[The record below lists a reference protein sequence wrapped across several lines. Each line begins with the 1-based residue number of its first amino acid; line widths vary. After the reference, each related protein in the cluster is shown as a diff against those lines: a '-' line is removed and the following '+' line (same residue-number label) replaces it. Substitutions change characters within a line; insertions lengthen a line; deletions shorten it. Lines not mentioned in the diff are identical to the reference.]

1 VSVHTVSHGY
11 VNSFVIVGNGVT
23 LIDTGVTGGDQ
34 KILEALADLGKGP
47 RDVHRIILT
56 HLHADHAGA
65 AARLK
70 EVTGAPVYMHP
81 VDAQLVRQGIAVRPG
96 FTGVFPLNG
105 LMSVA
110 QVVRPGR
117 YRPCEVDHE
126 VVEGDVIEDG
136 FQVVFTPGHS
146 AGHISLLRE
155 GWLFAGDAAT
165 NLLRP
170 GPPFIFEDQALSR
183 ESFQRL
189 AGLEFELAGF
199 GHGRTIERGASA
211 RFMARFKAV

>member
-11 VNSFVIVGNGVT
+11 VNSFVVVGDGVT
-23 LIDTGVTGGDQ
+23 LIDTGVKGGDQ

-56 HLHADHAGA
+56 HLHTDHAGA

-81 VDAQLVRQGIAVRPG
+81 VDAELVRQGIASRPG

-110 QVVRPGR
+110 QRLMPGR

-126 VVEGDVIEDG
+126 GGEGDVIEDG

-155 GWLFAGDAAT
+155 GWLFAGDAAA
-165 NLLRP
+165 NIRRP
-170 GPPFIFEDQALSR
+170 GPPLIFEDRALSR
-183 ESFQRL
+183 QSFQRL
-189 AGLEFELAGF
+189 AALDFESAGF
-199 GHGRTIERGASA
+199 GHGRTIDKAA
-211 RFMARFKAV
+211 AARFKVR